1 MKMKK
6 ADNLVRVFTGSEVS
20 AILLKG
26 ELESI
31 GISSMIQ
38 NDYQAGN
45 AVGFIGGTPSA
56 IDLFIKE
63 SNLKE
68 AEPIVNEFIKNNI
81 Q

>member
-1 MKMKK
+1 MKK
-6 ADNLVRVFTGSEVS
+6 GDNLVRVFTGSEVS

-31 GISSMIQ
+31 GISALIQ

-45 AVGFIGGTPSA
+45 SVGFMGGTPSA
-56 IDLFIKE
+56 IDLFIQE
-63 SNLKE
+63 SDLKE
-68 AEPIVNEFIKNNI
+68 AEAIVNEFIQNNI